1 MPASASQPPL
11 PCAFLLLMLLL
22 QLTAAAAQ
30 EELQVTQ
37 PDRWV
42 SVAEG
47 DAATLRCTVNTLRP
61 VGPMKWFRGAGPD
74 RKMIYNFKGDPD
86 SRVTNASDT
95 TNRNNMD
102 FSIRIRDITPADAG
116 TYYCVKFLKK
126 GADDEEFKSAG
137 GTQVSVSAAAAQE
150 ELQVTQPDRWVSV
163 AEGDAATLRC
173 TVNTLLPVGPM
184 KWFSGAGPD
193 RKMIY
198 NFKGDQD
205 PRVTNVSDT
214 TKRNNMDFSIRIRDI
229 TPADAGTYYCV
240 KFQKLDA
247 DNMEFKS
254 GGGTQV
260 SVSAKPSTPKVSGP
274 GARSTPEQTVD
285 FMCES
290 HGFSPRNISLKWFK
304 NGNELPAFQTSVY
317 PVGESVSYHVS
328 STVKVALASS
338 DVHSQV
344 ICEVAHIT
352 VQGGPPLRGTAN
364 LSETIRVP
372 PTVEVTQQPMGAGTQ
387 VNVTCHVDKF
397 YPRDMQLS
405 WLENGNVSRTE
416 TAWTLVEN
424 KDGTYNRTS
433 WLLVNSS
440 AHREDVV
447 LSCQVEHDGQPAVT
461 RSHTL
466 EQGTDTRL
474 DQDRKSSSTAPL
486 LTALLLGPKVLL
498 AVGVSVII
506 VLKKQKT

>member
-22 QLTAAAAQ
+22 QLT
-30 EELQVTQ
+30 
-37 PDRWV
+37 
-42 SVAEG
+42 
-47 DAATLRCTVNTLRP
+47 
-61 VGPMKWFRGAGPD
+61 
-74 RKMIYNFKGDPD
+74 
-86 SRVTNASDT
+86 
-95 TNRNNMD
+95 
-102 FSIRIRDITPADAG
+102 
-116 TYYCVKFLKK
+116 
-126 GADDEEFKSAG
+126 
-137 GTQVSVSAAAAQE
+137 AAAAQE

-260 SVSAKPSTPKVSGP
+260 SVS
-274 GARSTPEQTVD
+274 
-285 FMCES
+285 
-290 HGFSPRNISLKWFK
+290 
-304 NGNELPAFQTSVY
+304 
-317 PVGESVSYHVS
+317 
-328 STVKVALASS
+328 
-338 DVHSQV
+338 
-344 ICEVAHIT
+344 
-352 VQGGPPLRGTAN
+352 
-364 LSETIRVP
+364 
-372 PTVEVTQQPMGAGTQ
+372 
-387 VNVTCHVDKF
+387 
-397 YPRDMQLS
+397 
-405 WLENGNVSRTE
+405 
-416 TAWTLVEN
+416 
-424 KDGTYNRTS
+424 
-433 WLLVNSS
+433 
-440 AHREDVV
+440 
-447 LSCQVEHDGQPAVT
+447 
-461 RSHTL
+461 
-466 EQGTDTRL
+466 

>member
-126 GADDEEFKSAG
+126 GADDEEFKSA
-137 GTQVSVSAAAAQE
+137 
-150 ELQVTQPDRWVSV
+150 
-163 AEGDAATLRC
+163 
-173 TVNTLLPVGPM
+173 
-184 KWFSGAGPD
+184 
-193 RKMIY
+193 
-198 NFKGDQD
+198 
-205 PRVTNVSDT
+205 
-214 TKRNNMDFSIRIRDI
+214 
-229 TPADAGTYYCV
+229 
-240 KFQKLDA
+240 
-247 DNMEFKS
+247 
-254 GGGTQV
+254 GGTQV

-474 DQDRKSSSTAPL
+474 GEAAPPAGL
-486 LTALLLGPKVLL
+486 ALLKFYLNLILFYKKCYKLWSCILKNSLEICKQWAEFKVCSLL
-498 AVGVSVII
+498 QTHTPGVTTAECGTHPDGLTSAA
-506 VLKKQKT
+506 QDPT